1 MEIKPLENPMLLHC
15 PRVQALFPQEKVL
28 LEHDGP
34 AWMLWAEHGGTL
46 ILKVGELQFREIA
59 GSGDASGLF
68 LEVDL
73 SPAGDIIPKIEGCA
87 AQHNLTLL
95 SLETPEPE
103 FNARPVLAACHIPAY
118 KKFIFAEESRLQ
130 ARPRPGGAVEM
141 EVRGAFRARAV
152 PCQEGDLVIHL
163 TPGDLAG
170 LLSYLRAVA
179 RGGG

>member
-1 MEIKPLENPMLLHC
+1 MLLHC
-15 PRVQALFPQEKVL
+15 PRVRALFPQEKVL

-46 ILKVGELQFREIA
+46 ILRVGDLKFRETA
-59 GSGDASGLF
+59 GLGDESGLF

-73 SPAGDIIPKIEGCA
+73 SPAGDLIPKIEGCA

-103 FNARPVLAACHIPAY
+103 FSAQPVLAACHIPELN
-118 KKFIFAEESRLQ
+118 KFIFAEESRLQ
-130 ARPRPGGAVEM
+130 ARPNAAGAVEL
-141 EVRGAFRARAV
+141 EVRGGFRARTV

-170 LLSYLRAVA
+170 LLSYLRVLA
-179 RGGG
+179 RGVA